1 MVFPSFNEVGEYIN
15 SGDKDLIKLYNRL
28 DPLFDLNLFND
39 NFKNIGF
46 DNLINESYVIKV
58 ADIQNDQ
65 IKNAIAKLIL
75 VSAHGYYLGSEHKSN
90 VSKYF
95 VFDEAHRIL
104 DTEFVEKFI
113 RECRAFG
120 VGVLLSSQQPDDFPD
135 EVLGQLATKV
145 IHGNEGVAKLTKK
158 IKSLISFDGDDHLIN
173 NLKTFEAIVNNQD
186 YKNHI
191 IQTLAW
197 PHLIVLLSIKV
208 FDNGVN
214 LDELT
219 TSITSQG
226 VKVSELPNLLNS
238 LEKKGYVKNENG
250 IYKACSDVI

>member
-1 MVFPSFNEVGEYIN
+1 LFP
-15 SGDKDLIKLYNRL
+15 DD
-28 DPLFDLNLFND
+28 
-39 NFKNIGF
+39 FKNIGF
-46 DNLINESYVIKV
+46 ENVINESYVIKV

-75 VSAHGYYLGSEHKSN
+75 VSAHGYYLGSEHRTN

-197 PHLIVLLSIKV
+197 PHLIVLLAIKQL
-208 FDNGVN
+208 DGGAGLEELIN
-214 LDELT
+214 LL
-219 TSITSQG
+219 SAQG
-226 VKVSELPNLLNS
+226 IKVSEMTNLLNS
-238 LEKKGYVKNENG
+238 LERRGYIKNENG
-250 IYKACSDVI
+250 LYFNYCEII